1 MRKAL
6 LNSLQIFNKKPTIQW
21 GDGDGKMGR
30 VGEWGKRERRRGGEW
45 RSSLQQDFEEDL
57 PRSRLTAG

>member
-30 VGEWGKRERRRGGEW
+30 VGEWGKERGGEGESGD
-45 RSSLQQDFEEDL
+45 RACNRTLKRICHD
-57 PRSRLTAG
+57 RA